1 MVVVVNFH
9 SKKYYPWLLVA
20 LLWVIALLNYM
31 DRQMI
36 ATMRPSMQL
45 DIKELEQAANFG
57 RLMAVFLW
65 VYGLLS
71 VFSGI
76 VADKVN
82 RKWLIIGSLFVW
94 SAVTLAMG
102 FAKTFDQLYWL
113 RALMGFSEAFY
124 IPAGLAMIADFHS
137 DRTRSL
143 AVGIHLTG
151 VYMGQALGGF
161 GSTISKMYSWQQTF
175 ILFGMIGIVYA
186 LVLVFSLKDKRHRGD
201 AETQRILIE
210 SAPQG
215 FFHGLFRLLRMWPFW
230 IIVLYFTIPSL
241 PGWAIKNWAPT
252 LIAGKL
258 NMDMAKAGPLTTIS
272 ISMASLFGVVMGGY
286 ISDRW
291 VSKHI
296 RGRIFTGAIGLFLTI
311 PALLLIGNANSVV
324 SIMAA
329 AICFGFGFGIFDSN
343 NMPIICQFVRV
354 DQRATAY
361 GFLNTVGICSGALIT
376 DYLGR
381 STDAGN
387 LAGEFSKLALV
398 VAAVLVVQLI
408 FLRPKIPVDQ

>member
-1 MVVVVNFH
+1 MKN
-9 SKKYYPWLLVA
+9 KKYYPWLLVA
-20 LLWVIALLNYM
+20 LLWVIALLNYL

-36 ATMRPSMQL
+36 ATMRPSMQI

-76 VADKVN
+76 VADRVN
-82 RKWLIIGSLFVW
+82 RKWLIIGSLFIW
-94 SAVTLAMG
+94 SAVTFAMG
-102 FAKTFDQLYWL
+102 YAKTFDQLYWL

-143 AVGIHLTG
+143 AIGIHLTG
-151 VYMGQALGGF
+151 VYMGQAFGGF
-161 GSTISKMYSWQQTF
+161 GSTISKIYSWQHTF
-175 ILFGMIGIVYA
+175 ILFGMIGVVYA
-186 LVLVFSLKDKRHRGD
+186 IFLIFILKDKQRQRGD
-201 AETQRILIE
+201 AETQKNLIQL
-210 SAPQG
+210 SPFG
-215 FFHGLFRLLRMWPFW
+215 FFHGLARLLTIWPFW

-258 NMDMAKAGPLTTIS
+258 HMDMAKAGPLTTMS
-272 ISMASLFGVVMGGY
+272 ISVASLIGVVLGGF

-291 VSKHI
+291 VRKNI
-296 RGRIFTGAIGLFLTI
+296 RGRIFTGATGLFLTI
-311 PALLLIGNANSVV
+311 PALLIMGNATSMF

-329 AICFGFGFGIFDSN
+329 AICFGLGFGIFDSN
-343 NMPIICQFVRV
+343 NMPIICQFVDI

-398 VAAVLVVQLI
+398 VAVVLVVQLV
-408 FLRPKIPVDQ
+408 FLRPLIKDSN

>member
-1 MVVVVNFH
+1 MGLKMY
-9 SKKYYPWLLVA
+9 KKRYYPWLLVA

-65 VYGLLS
+65 VYGILS
-71 VFSGI
+71 VFTGI

-82 RKWLIIGSLFVW
+82 RKWLIIASLFIW
-94 SAVTLAMG
+94 SVVTFAMG
-102 FAKTFDQLYWL
+102 YAKTFEQLYWL

-143 AVGIHLTG
+143 AVGIHLSG

-161 GSTISKMYSWQQTF
+161 GSTISKLYSWQQTF
-175 ILFGMIGIVYA
+175 MLFGLIGIVYA
-186 LVLVFSLKDKRHRGD
+186 VVLVFALHDNRRRGD
-201 AETQRILIE
+201 VETQKNLIQFL
-210 SAPQG
+210 PFG
-215 FFHGLFRLLRMWPFW
+215 FFHGLFRLFRSWPFW
-230 IIVLYFTIPSL
+230 IIVLYFTVPSL
-241 PGWAIKNWAPT
+241 PGWAMKNWAPT
-252 LIAGKL
+252 LIADKL
-258 NMDMAKAGPLTTIS
+258 HMDMAKAGPLTTMAIS
-272 ISMASLFGVVMGGY
+272 IASLAGVILGGY
-286 ISDRW
+286 ISDLW

-296 RGRIFTGAIGLFLTI
+296 RGRIFTGVFGLFLTI
-311 PALLLIGNANSVV
+311 PALMLLGNATSML
-324 SIMAA
+324 SIMTA
-329 AICFGFGFGIFDSN
+329 AICFGLGFGIFDCN
-343 NMPIICQFVRV
+343 NMPIICQFVPV

-387 LAGEFSKLALV
+387 LAGAFSKLAGAVGLV
-398 VAAVLVVQLI
+398 LMVQLI
-408 FLRPKIPVDQ
+408 FLRPKQMERGV